1 MERFEM
7 SEVMG
12 RSSGEVELREVAS
25 VSLES
30 AIEGEF
36 NESEVIEGEGEVLT
50 DILDVST
57 PICSDAT
64 APRAGHQDS
73 QSLDSQVLPSY
84 LCI

>member
-1 MERFEM
+1 M

-36 NESEVIEGEGEVLT
+36 NESEVTEGEVLT

>member
-1 MERFEM
+1 M
-7 SEVMG
+7 SEAMV

-36 NESEVIEGEGEVLT
+36 NESEVIEGEVLT

-57 PICSDAT
+57 PICSAAT
-64 APRAGHQDS
+64 APRAPVTTAIKTVSHSIAKPCPLIFAQK
-73 QSLDSQVLPSY
+73 
-84 LCI
+84 